1 MSFGSFG
8 SGDPWGESAV
18 PNQYVARNTT
28 IRFGS
33 DAVIPRSASVG
44 TESYTR
50 DDFKGFSRDKKK
62 ELEGYN
68 NVLAQQNLP
77 PRDKWDASMAHRGG
91 KTKKS
96 YKKYNKGKTRKTRK
110 TKKRKTK
117 RSRKN

>member
-18 PNQYVARNTT
+18 PNQYVPRNTT

-44 TESYTR
+44 TQSYSKN
-50 DDFKGFSRDKKK
+50 DFIGFGRDKQK
-62 ELEGYN
+62 ELDRYN
-68 NVLAQQNLP
+68 SLLAHDNLP
-77 PRDKWDASMAHRGG
+77 PRDKWDASMARRGG

-96 YKKYNKGKTRKTRK
+96 HKKYNKGKTRKTRK
-110 TKKRKTK
+110 TK